1 MKEKKMQ
8 AGKKGAIDGRA
19 AVYTTVLIIAAFLVI
34 ILSSFLLPGV
44 QFVGI
49 REAEGRQNIEPSGAF
64 ADSQTFADLNS
75 YFTLRL
81 ALSIINTLLVV
92 YLLFVYVRN
101 YLILKSSFT
110 LGIVAFLFSF
120 LMYALSS
127 IPLVHMLF
135 GPFRTA
141 EIFSFVPMLFSAIG
155 LIIFAKLSN
164 E

>member
-1 MKEKKMQ
+1 MQ
-8 AGKKGAIDGRA
+8 VGKKGETDGRA
-19 AVYTTVLIIAAFLVI
+19 AVYTAALIIAAFIVI
-34 ILSSFLLPGV
+34 IVSSFLLPSV

-49 REAEGRQNIEPSGAF
+49 REAEGRPNLGPFGAV
-64 ADSQTFADLNS
+64 ADSQTFIDLNS

-81 ALSIINTLLVV
+81 ALSITNMLLVV